1 MTHHSMRQ
9 YHYFLDFRRISAI
22 WPIFF
27 SMSVCMFEQSAGF
40 FVLGSLTFRAY
51 SLFFLSMAIVAL
63 ILFVSLSESLAKF
76 GSIFCSESVRM
87 FERGLILFLDFA
99 LLLVV
104 KRYLDLERE
113 RLWAGDCMTLEL
125 RKGETCLLV
134 ILRIRLD

>member
-1 MTHHSMRQ
+1 
-9 YHYFLDFRRISAI
+9 
-22 WPIFF
+22 
-27 SMSVCMFEQSAGF
+27 MFEQSAGF

-76 GSIFCSESVRM
+76 GSIFCSESVSM

>member
-1 MTHHSMRQ
+1 
-9 YHYFLDFRRISAI
+9 
-22 WPIFF
+22 
-27 SMSVCMFEQSAGF
+27 
-40 FVLGSLTFRAY
+40 
-51 SLFFLSMAIVAL
+51 
-63 ILFVSLSESLAKF
+63 
-76 GSIFCSESVRM
+76 M